1 MLFLCLDI
9 RLARGFGAT
18 DLRTLISAM
27 LLSTVKILAHL
38 FYRFEPG
45 WVGMPLNAMQWQ
57 QIRLVV
63 VLNHT
68 SLFEPLYAGALPWR
82 FVWALAKGATFPAAD
97 ITVNRPLLGK
107 FFRFLAPSV
116 VSITRNRDGTW
127 TEFLK
132 TCSPDSV
139 IMIAPEGRMKRPDG
153 LDKNGQPM
161 TVRGGIADV
170 LAGMTWDGLILFAYS
185 GGLHHIHAPGQGF
198 PRLFQ
203 TARINFEAVDLQ
215 EYRRLMGVPPEGAS
229 NGDEPWRHFRKRVV
243 SDLEQRRD
251 QNCPPPP

>member
-1 MLFLCLDI
+1 M
-9 RLARGFGAT
+9 ARGFEAT
-18 DLRTLISAM
+18 DLRTFISAM
-27 LLSTVKILAHL
+27 LLFTVKALAHL
-38 FYRFEPG
+38 FYRFKPG
-45 WVGMPLNAMQWQ
+45 WIGKPISARQWDA
-57 QIRLVV
+57 IRLVV

-68 SLFEPLYAGALPWR
+68 SLYEPVYAGALPWR
-82 FVWALAKGATFPAAD
+82 FVWDLAKGATFPAAD
-97 ITVNRPLLGK
+97 ITFNRPLLGK

-153 LDKNGQPM
+153 LDKHGQPM
-161 TVRGGIADV
+161 TVRGGIADI
-170 LAGMTWDGLILFAYS
+170 LAGMTWDGLVLFAYS
-185 GGLHHIHAPGQGF
+185 GGLHHIHSPGQRF

-203 TARINFEAVDLQ
+203 TARINFEAMDLQ
-215 EYRRLMGVPPEGAS
+215 EYRRLMGVPQGPGAGPEEEAYRS
-229 NGDEPWRHFRKRVV
+229 FRKRVI

-251 QNCPPPP
+251 HNCPKAP